1 MKHGGRN
8 GGDNRPPKINQH
20 TLSSFVAQLKEM
32 APHYTPEWRFSQEE
46 PDAGTGL
53 AYLTAEMLEETVQ
66 RLNQAPLNHFLAF
79 LDLIEVKL
87 QPPRPARASVVFQ
100 LSEGTAD
107 PVYLPKGIALTAP
120 HPEGGEP
127 LVFETEKVLVAT
139 PAKLMEWINVH
150 PERDH
155 IATAALEYGDRLK
168 GGLAEPVSL
177 FDTSSKANE
186 QEHTLFIRHDDL
198 FLVDRPSRFYLH
210 VHHAEKRYSEPELA
224 ASLASQWV
232 EWTYPCKGKW
242 VKFDEATAAGNMVV
256 LHKKQA
262 GKLELT
268 EHEGIVGRWI
278 RCTVKQLQGE
288 ASPLLKMHLE
298 MDKIRLRA
306 AHDSAGDAEGIQPG
320 ALYFND
326 TELLKDGFYPFGEHF
341 VPYSVFYLSCEEAF
355 SKRQSK
361 MKLTFTAKAIPSRLR
376 MAQDPEVKWK
386 MVMRTSDF
394 EEKDPPRI
402 NIRSVQWEYW
412 DGNNWARLPGSE
424 QFGTLFAELPEQE
437 ARSFSL
443 TFECPEDMAQ
453 TFVNGASDYWIRARV
468 LQTDPIIAAVVE
480 YMSPWLSQPVLTYA
494 HSSQTLFMPE
504 DVYTRSNIDNFDR
517 TSSAQQGN
525 PSFRLFEPIP
535 SRFPTMYASF
545 DIAPLKGPIRL
556 HMELARRFTARNQ
569 PPWVEWEALCMEAG
583 RHVWQPL
590 KVVDSTESFTV
601 SGELQW
607 VGPPSMALVRLF
619 GRERYWIRAVNRDS
633 VLGDSYPS
641 NPVAASMHL
650 NAVSVRQQVSQ
661 EKEVTIPSDGFVQLA
676 PSAFIEEEVWVDELE
691 HVTPM
696 DRIALSDAQPDYYS
710 LQKDGDG
717 NDQRFWVRWQPV
729 ASLAESGPVDR
740 HYSPDQAGGT
750 LQFGDGVRGKLPSS
764 DTAET
769 VRVRFKTTAGA
780 SGHVEAGQITGM
792 VLPFAFV
799 SGVSNPAPS
808 IGGGDAERIEQ
819 VLLRG
824 PQRLKHR
831 GRAVTAK
838 DVEWIAREAY
848 PQIAKVKC
856 LSNRNGLLER
866 SPGSMTVVAFPA
878 GGMANA
884 AQFPELRK
892 AVERELMRSA
902 SNLVSLGGAI
912 RVIEPAYLEISV
924 NATVASDSVD
934 ELLPLEMA
942 CTSKLNAFLNSVSG
956 NTDGKGWNIGEA
968 LHVSVLHSLL
978 HAVRSLLYIERLY
991 IHVIKIENGNRT
1003 EWDPARMDE
1012 VIHGIVVNGTHT
1024 ITAIPA
1030 PTDVK

>member
-20 TLSSFVAQLKEM
+20 TLSSFMAQLKEM

-100 LSEGTAD
+100 LSEGTAG

-168 GGLAEPVSL
+168 GGLAESVSL

-232 EWTYPCKGKW
+232 EWTYPCKGEW

-376 MAQDPEVKWK
+376 MAQNPEVKWK

-494 HSSQTLFMPE
+494 HPSQTLFMPE